1 VTATDDALRQA
12 AQRLLSGTP
21 VHSDGALTVK
31 NLAKEAGVA
40 RASAYRSPIL
50 QEFRQAAA
58 NHDALEPTVTAL
70 RHENTALKAELRQL
84 RARHGEEVKELRHDA
99 NGLLQLV
106 QALTIQRDTLVRQV
120 AQNASIANLD
130 DRRNHSRTNG
140 PAASP

>member
-21 VHSDGALTVK
+21 LHSDGALTIQ

-50 QEFRQAAA
+50 DEFRQAVA
-58 NHDALEPTVTAL
+58 NHDAREPTLTAL
-70 RHENTALKAELRQL
+70 RHETGVLKAELRLL
-84 RARHGEEVKELRHDA
+84 RARHDAEVKVLRRDV

-106 QALTIQRDTLVRQV
+106 QALTIERDTLLRQL
-120 AQNASIANLD
+120 AQNGSITNLD
-130 DRRNHSRTNG
+130 SRRNHPHTND
-140 PAASP
+140 PVVPP